1 MRALFVSAPF
11 VSALLRGLIVAV
23 ILGVAATAA
32 LSPSFAAGVNT
43 QAVAEAAEA
52 LRDRALASNESYR
65 LLEDLTTEVGPRFAG
80 TAGDL
85 AGVEWSKKTLTALG
99 FRNLRTPEV
108 LVPRWIRGEASAEV
122 LSPTPQQFVT
132 LAIGGSIGTS
142 DEGLIAPIVMVED
155 LTALR
160 ALPEGAV
167 KGKIVYFNERMM
179 RTQDGSGYAKA
190 VAKRTVGPSIAASLG
205 AVGVVIRSVGTS
217 TNRIAHTGTLS
228 YNVSAPRIPA
238 VAISNPD
245 ANHLERIVQRSQ
257 ARAEGVTDKGTTD
270 TGTTDTGAADPS
282 AASEVVMRLRVTARD
297 LPQVRSANVIA
308 EIPGTDLADEIVLIG
323 GHLDSW
329 DPSVGAQDDGAG
341 VAIAIAAAKLAAEM
355 TPRPRRT
362 LRVVLFANEEF
373 GLSGAAAYPAEEG
386 DENVDRHAFAMEAD
400 LGDGPVWKLAA
411 NVPERHWPLIE
422 SIHKVVKD
430 LGVALG
436 ENTARGGADIGP
448 LRQRGVPVIAPAL
461 DATTYFDVH
470 HTVND
475 TLEQVDPEHLKQS
488 TAVFAVATYLAAMA
502 DGPIERL
509 PIDPKAR

>member
-1 MRALFVSAPF
+1 M
-11 VSALLRGLIVAV
+11 SALSRRLKAATLIV
-23 ILGVAATAA
+23 VASATASAAA
-32 LSPSFAAGVNT
+32 LAPQTCFAAEVDSLAVT
-43 QAVAEAAEA
+43 QAAEA
-52 LRDRALASNESYR
+52 LRDRALASEESYR

-85 AGVEWSKKTLTALG
+85 AGVEWSKKTLEALG
-99 FRNLRTPEV
+99 FINIRTPEV

-122 LSPTPQQFVT
+122 LSPSPQQFVT

-155 LTALR
+155 LDALR

-167 KGKIVYFNERMM
+167 KGKIVYFNERMV

-217 TNRIAHTGTLS
+217 VNRIAHTGTLS

-245 ANHLERIVQRSQ
+245 ANNLERIVLKDQSRS
-257 ARAEGVTDKGTTD
+257 
-270 TGTTDTGAADPS
+270 
-282 AASEVVMRLRVTARD
+282 VVMRLRVTARD
-297 LPQVRSANVIA
+297 LPQVRSANVIG
-308 EIPGTDLADEIVLIG
+308 EIPGTDLAHEIVLIG

-329 DPSVGAQDDGAG
+329 DPAVGAQDDGAG

-355 TPRPRRT
+355 TPKPRRT

-373 GLSGAAAYPAEEG
+373 GLSGAAAYPADEG

-411 NVPERHWPLIE
+411 NVPARHWPLIE
-422 SIHKVVKD
+422 SIHAVVKD

-488 TAVFAVATYLAAMA
+488 TAVFAVAAYLAAMA
-502 DGPIERL
+502 EGPIERL
-509 PIDPKAR
+509 PLDPKAR

>member
-1 MRALFVSAPF
+1 
-11 VSALLRGLIVAV
+11 VSALFRALTVAV
-23 ILGVAATAA
+23 ILGVATTAA
-32 LSPSFAAGVNT
+32 VSPLFAAGANA
-43 QAVAEAAEA
+43 QAVAEAAES

-245 ANHLERIVQRSQ
+245 ANNLERIVQRSQ
-257 ARAEGVTDKGTTD
+257 ARAEGATDSGT
-270 TGTTDTGAADPS
+270 ADMRTADQG

-341 VAIAIAAAKLAAEM
+341 VAIAIAAAKLAAEV

-362 LRVVLFANEEF
+362 IRVVLFANEEF

-509 PIDPKAR
+509 PLDPKAR

>member
-1 MRALFVSAPF
+1 VSP
-11 VSALLRGLIVAV
+11 L
-23 ILGVAATAA
+23 
-32 LSPSFAAGVNT
+32 FAAGANAE
-43 QAVAEAAEA
+43 AVAEAAES

-142 DEGLIAPIVMVED
+142 DEGLVAPIVMVED

-245 ANHLERIVQRSQ
+245 ANNLERIVQRSQ
-257 ARAEGVTDKGTTD
+257 ARAEGATDSGT
-270 TGTTDTGAADPS
+270 ADKETADQG

-341 VAIAIAAAKLAAEM
+341 VAIAIAAAKLAAEV

-362 LRVVLFANEEF
+362 IRVVLFANEEF

-509 PIDPKAR
+509 PLDPKAR

>member
-1 MRALFVSAPF
+1 M
-11 VSALLRGLIVAV
+11 SALSRRLKAATVFVVASAAAT
-23 ILGVAATAA
+23 VAALGPETG
-32 LSPSFAAGVNT
+32 FAAEADARAVT
-43 QAVAEAAEA
+43 QAAKA
-52 LRDRALASNESYR
+52 LRDRALVSEESYR

-80 TAGDL
+80 TAGDR
-85 AGVEWSKKTLTALG
+85 AGVEWSKKTLESLG
-99 FRNLRTPEV
+99 FTNIRTPEV
-108 LVPRWIRGEASAEV
+108 LVPRWIRGEASADV
-122 LSPTPQQFVT
+122 LSPSPQQFVT

-142 DEGLIAPIVMVED
+142 DEGLVAPIVMVED
-155 LTALR
+155 IDALR

-245 ANHLERIVQRSQ
+245 ANNLERIVQRSQ
-257 ARAEGVTDKGTTD
+257 AHSHDSAEPSNSDK
-270 TGTTDTGAADPS
+270 PS
-282 AASEVVMRLRVTARD
+282 DSGDVVMRLRVTARD
-297 LPQVRSANVIA
+297 LPQVRSANVIG

-329 DPSVGAQDDGAG
+329 DPAVGAQDDGAG

-355 TPRPRRT
+355 TPKPRRT
-362 LRVVLFANEEF
+362 IRVVLFANEEF
-373 GLSGAAAYPAEEG
+373 GLSGAAAYPADEG

-411 NVPERHWPLIE
+411 NVPERHWPLVK
-422 SIHKVVKD
+422 SIHNIVKD

-475 TLEQVDPEHLKQS
+475 TLEQVNPEHLKQS

-502 DGPIERL
+502 EGPIERL